1 MAESSQDD
9 AKLDLKVRDGNGAV
23 THFKVKKSTKFRK
36 ILTAYAGKAG
46 INPDT
51 IRMMVDGQRV
61 NLEQCPGDYDMESG
75 DQIDAMAEQQGG
87 KRDPG
92 NTPLCTACF
101 DGDVDAARLALDG
114 GADVNRAN
122 EDGLTP
128 LFIACQRGHVDVA
141 RLLLDRGAEVDQ
153 ATEDGVTP
161 LYHACANGHVDVAR
175 LLLEKGAD
183 VNRALENG
191 ATSLYIAC

>member
-75 DQIDAMAEQQGG
+75 DQIDAMVEQQGG
-87 KRDPG
+87 LGQDPAAAAVAAALRDNLARQAQLEAALERVRSVMDATLRERHRLLIALG
-92 NTPLCTACF
+92 AATPLPTTAPP
-101 DGDVDAARLALDG
+101 AY
-114 GADVNRAN
+114 
-122 EDGLTP
+122 
-128 LFIACQRGHVDVA
+128 Q
-141 RLLLDRGAEVDQ
+141 
-153 ATEDGVTP
+153 
-161 LYHACANGHVDVAR
+161 
-175 LLLEKGAD
+175 
-183 VNRALENG
+183 
-191 ATSLYIAC
+191 

>member
-92 NTPLCTACF
+92 NTPLVTACF
-101 DGDVDAARLALDG
+101 DGDVDAARLALDS

-128 LFIACQRGHVDVA
+128 LFIACQQGHVDVARLLLDNGAEVDRTNANDSLFVACQNGHVDVA
-141 RLLLDRGAEVDQ
+141 RLLLDRGVPE
-153 ATEDGVTP
+153 E
-161 LYHACANGHVDVAR
+161 
-175 LLLEKGAD
+175 
-183 VNRALENG
+183 
-191 ATSLYIAC
+191 

>member
-87 KRDPG
+87 LGQDPAAAAVAAALRDNLARQAEIEAALERLRSVMAATLREREALKRQ
-92 NTPLCTACF
+92 L
-101 DGDVDAARLALDG
+101 AAR
-114 GADVNRAN
+114 GAAP
-122 EDGLTP
+122 TTAP
-128 LFIACQRGHVDVA
+128 PPAYQ
-141 RLLLDRGAEVDQ
+141 
-153 ATEDGVTP
+153 
-161 LYHACANGHVDVAR
+161 
-175 LLLEKGAD
+175 
-183 VNRALENG
+183 
-191 ATSLYIAC
+191 

>member
-9 AKLDLKVRDGNGAV
+9 KLDLKVRDGNGAV

-36 ILTAYAGKAG
+36 ILTAYAGKAS

-51 IRMMVDGQRV
+51 IRLMVDGQRV

-92 NTPLCTACF
+92 NTPLLTACF
-101 DGDVDAARLALDG
+101 DGDVDAARLALDR

-122 EDGLTP
+122 EDGLMP
-128 LFIACQRGHVDVA
+128 LFIACQQGHVDVA
-141 RLLLDRGAEVDQ
+141 RLLLDNGAEVDR
-153 ATEDGVTP
+153 ANRNSDP
-161 LYHACANGHVDVAR
+161 LFFACQQGHVDVAR
-175 LLLEKGAD
+175 LLLERGPD
-183 VNRALENG
+183 VY
-191 ATSLYIAC
+191 ATGEE

>member
-87 KRDPG
+87 LGQDPAAA
-92 NTPLCTACF
+92 TA
-101 DGDVDAARLALDG
+101 AAL
-114 GADVNRAN
+114 RAN
-122 EDGLTP
+122 LARQAQLEAALERVRSVMSAT
-128 LFIACQRGHVDVA
+128 LRERAAIK
-141 RLLLDRGAEVDQ
+141 RLLIARGA
-153 ATEDGVTP
+153 AAP
-161 LYHACANGHVDVAR
+161 LPTT
-175 LLLEKGAD
+175 
-183 VNRALENG
+183 ALPP
-191 ATSLYIAC
+191 AYQ